1 MLYKSILNAVGV
13 VVAVTAV
20 LLVGCGD
27 KEICGC
33 DDDNGNN
40 NGGGGGTALIIN
52 GVQVYDNI
60 DEGLESNYTGSFTH
74 FYNGGFGYVKFT
86 DFFTDP
92 VVNVTNGKLTINLE
106 PSNLMPIQDY
116 MGGCNPENPEECV
129 TFSDPTVKMLLFGD
143 QRMFGNNCNYDGINN
158 NCDAF
163 LSAYY
168 DAGIWFEDDI
178 FFIYVDKP
186 LTINANGVIVLK
198 LRKGWNLY
206 NPLAITAEEVVITD
220 FSNLKWEIDFPQNR

>member
-20 LLVGCGD
+20 LLIGCGD
-27 KEICGC
+27 KEVCSC

-40 NGGGGGTALIIN
+40 NGGGGETALIIN

-74 FYNGGFGYVKFT
+74 FYHDEFGYSKFT
-86 DFFTDP
+86 DFFTAP
-92 VVNVTNGKLTINLE
+92 VVNVTNGKLTINLGK
-106 PSNLMPIQDY
+106 PSNLMPIQY
-116 MGGCNPENPEECV
+116 YFGSVFTLHPG
-129 TFSDPTVKMLLFGD
+129 TIISDPTVKMLLFGD
-143 QRMFGNNCNYDGINN
+143 EHMFGNNCNYDGINN
-158 NCDAF
+158 NCNAF

-168 DAGIWFEDDI
+168 DNGSWLEDDI

-186 LTINANGVIVLK
+186 VTMIVNGVEVGG
-198 LRKGWNLY
+198 LRKGWSLF
-206 NPLAITAEEVVITD
+206 NPFEEEGIVD
-220 FSNLKWEIDFPQNR
+220 FSNLKWVIDFPQNR